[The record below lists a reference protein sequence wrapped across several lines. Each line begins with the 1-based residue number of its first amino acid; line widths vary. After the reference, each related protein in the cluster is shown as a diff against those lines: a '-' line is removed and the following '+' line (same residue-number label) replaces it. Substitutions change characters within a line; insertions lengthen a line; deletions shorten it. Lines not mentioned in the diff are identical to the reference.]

1 MPGPHGARPRRARGS
16 WIPRLAGVAVVAAVA
31 IGGLAAYLVTAHQ
44 PQVHQGTQPGHRRTV
59 RSSRVVKAETA
70 GIIDFGPVNDG
81 EPFITDRRD
90 HPLMLQPSRSGL
102 VFVVVPHSEIKAG
115 VPVWTVDQMAGGSDI
130 FIYSATSQCLTAVP
144 AAPGSPGRLRLA
156 HCDLGPGQR
165 WQPQDSQA
173 SSGQAYA
180 RYANAL
186 TGRCLTA
193 PSGHPGPATLQVCKS
208 PIPKSQQI
216 AFWWNA

>member
-44 PQVHQGTQPGHRRTV
+44 PQAHRGTQPGHRRTV
-59 RSSRVVKAETA
+59 LSSRVIKAEAA
-70 GIIDFGPVNDG
+70 GIIDFGPANDG
-81 EPFITDRRD
+81 DPFTTSRED
-90 HPLMLQPSRSGL
+90 HPLMLRPTSSGL
-102 VFVVVPHSEIKAG
+102 EFVIVPHAEIKAG
-115 VPVWTVDQMAGGSDI
+115 VPTWTVDQMAGGSDI
-130 FIYSATSQCLTAVP
+130 FIYSATGECLTAVP
-144 AAPGSPGRLRLA
+144 GTAGRLRLA
-156 HCDLGPGQR
+156 HCDLGPSQR
-165 WQPQDSQA
+165 WQPQDSQVA
-173 SSGQAYA
+173 LGQAYA
-180 RYANAL
+180 RYANAQ

-193 PSGHPGPATLQVCKS
+193 PSGHPGPATLQGCKS